1 MTTKVTQAI
10 GFVRAMLSVTRK
22 CVEACGDNPGSVS
35 FTYPPDYVEGMEFSA
50 SISICPETG
59 VQVVLFKMDQLV
71 DSWLSC
77 NGQNKEEEMEI
88 LLKALEEFQKF
99 CGRCDRDLALL
110 DLLTPKT
117 VRSTTKTQQ
126 VFIA

>member
-1 MTTKVTQAI
+1 MTTKVTGAI
-10 GFVRAMLSVTRK
+10 RFVRAMLSVSRK

-35 FTYPPDYVEGMEFSA
+35 FTYPADYVEGMEFST

-59 VQVVLFKMDQLV
+59 IEVVLYKMDQLV
-71 DSWLSC
+71 DSYLSC
-77 NGQNKEEEMEI
+77 NGQNENEEMAN

-99 CGRCDRDLALL
+99 CRRCDRDLALL

-117 VRSTTKTQQ
+117 VRSTTKMPQ
-126 VFIA
+126 VFLA